1 LPKQKAFASIWRML
15 GLGKKK
21 QIEPTD
27 EINDEVM
34 NLSDDGSI
42 SESRIYEV
50 SYLIVPTFTEEMTVE
65 EAVKIRAFLTEKGA
79 EILTEGTPKKLLL
92 AYPMRKSVANKNT
105 VYTDAFFGWI
115 KFVLPQE
122 KINEIK
128 EAFDQNEKL
137 IRFLIIKTTK
147 ETPLAKLAPR
157 RIYKKRSD
165 EPRIIKEESGPIDE
179 AQVDKEIEELLIN

>member
-1 LPKQKAFASIWRML
+1 MPKQKAFASIWRML

-65 EAVKIRAFLTEKGA
+65 EAVKKRAFLTEKNTK
-79 EILTEGTPKKLLL
+79 ILT
-92 AYPMRKSVANKNT
+92 N
-105 VYTDAFFGWI
+105 
-115 KFVLPQE
+115 
-122 KINEIK
+122 
-128 EAFDQNEKL
+128 
-137 IRFLIIKTTK
+137 
-147 ETPLAKLAPR
+147 
-157 RIYKKRSD
+157 
-165 EPRIIKEESGPIDE
+165 
-179 AQVDKEIEELLIN
+179 